1 MNTKD
6 TSRETD
12 APTAAAPRQ
21 STPATDALWTDPSTL
36 GAGSFVVMAGKAKPK
51 KHTAK
56 SLAAKADAALT
67 NRGGGAAGKQ
77 DRLGGAAGHA
87 KYKCPTCGQA
97 APSEKSAIAHWDSK
111 HSKFPFVFS
120 DWTDAHAA
128 VGGVTT
134 QGAGVKGGKAKTVHE
149 LQKTEAGR
157 AELARRQAEKERVS
171 NLNF

>member
-1 MNTKD
+1 
-6 TSRETD
+6 
-12 APTAAAPRQ
+12 
-21 STPATDALWTDPSTL
+21 
-36 GAGSFVVMAGKAKPK
+36 MAGKAKPK

-111 HSKFPFVFS
+111 HSKFPFVFA

-128 VGGVTT
+128 AGGVTT
-134 QGAGVKGGKAKTVHE
+134 QRTGVKGGKSKTTHE
-149 LQKTEAGR
+149 LQKTESGR
-157 AELARRQAEKERVS
+157 AELARRQTEKERVE
-171 NLNF
+171 NFDRSGYACCDM

>member
-1 MNTKD
+1 LVV
-6 TSRETD
+6 R
-12 APTAAAPRQ
+12 R
-21 STPATDALWTDPSTL
+21 
-36 GAGSFVVMAGKAKPK
+36 VMAGKAKPK

-67 NRGGGAAGKQ
+67 NRGGGAAGKA

-111 HSKFPFVFS
+111 HSKFPFVFA

-134 QGAGVKGGKAKTVHE
+134 QGAGVKGGKTKTVHE

-157 AELARRQAEKERVS
+157 ADLARRQAEKERVA

>member
-1 MNTKD
+1 LNTKD

-134 QGAGVKGGKAKTVHE
+134 QGAGVKGGKSKTVHE